1 MRRMSTAFLLIVTW
15 VDLLV
20 YNMAMIRALAIIVG
34 MLFLVAC
41 GTEATPVVLVTTSPT
56 PTIVRT
62 PTPTILPMPTPLAEQ
77 EGSAKIKQ
85 YSQPPQLTIQADSRY
100 VATIHTNHGDMVI
113 ELFPKEAPITVNN
126 FVFLSRDGYYD
137 GVIFHR
143 VIQGFMIQGGDPTGT
158 GGGGPGYKFEDEFV
172 PTLVFDQPGYL
183 AMANSGPRT
192 NGSQFF
198 ITVVPTPHL
207 NGAHT
212 IFGRVIQGQD
222 VADAISVVPAN
233 SSSKPLQDVVIE
245 SIEIEETATGG

>member
-1 MRRMSTAFLLIVTW
+1 M
-15 VDLLV
+15 
-20 YNMAMIRALAIIVG
+20 
-34 MLFLVAC
+34 
-41 GTEATPVVLVTTSPT
+41 
-56 PTIVRT
+56 
-62 PTPTILPMPTPLAEQ
+62 
-77 EGSAKIKQ
+77 
-85 YSQPPQLTIQADSRY
+85 
-100 VATIHTNHGDMVI
+100 
-113 ELFPKEAPITVNN
+113 
-126 FVFLSRDGYYD
+126 
-137 GVIFHR
+137 
-143 VIQGFMIQGGDPTGT
+143 
-158 GGGGPGYKFEDEFV
+158 
-172 PTLVFDQPGYL
+172 FDQPGYL

>member
-1 MRRMSTAFLLIVTW
+1 
-15 VDLLV
+15 
-20 YNMAMIRALAIIVG
+20 
-34 MLFLVAC
+34 
-41 GTEATPVVLVTTSPT
+41 
-56 PTIVRT
+56 
-62 PTPTILPMPTPLAEQ
+62 
-77 EGSAKIKQ
+77 
-85 YSQPPQLTIQADSRY
+85 
-100 VATIHTNHGDMVI
+100 MVI